1 MSRLNSDLFNYKSKY
16 EENGV
21 LKNKLGITNNEDLEK
36 VERMSTSYKLAKL
49 YLDPGK
55 QTFDINHYL
64 SIHKYLFEDIYE
76 FAGKTRNENITKII
90 PFCLPQFI
98 YSSLDDTLKRAKKE
112 YKKITNKD
120 ELLVFFTKLYADLD
134 VIHPFREGNG
144 RTERE
149 YLRQFMDY
157 VCKKNNLK
165 EYYLD
170 YSKVNRE
177 KYINAVVKADNCQY
191 DDLLEIF
198 SSILKVKSKKKNKT
212 LKKDKL

>member
-1 MSRLNSDLFNYKSKY
+1 MARLDSDLFNYKSKY

-36 VERMSTSYKLAKL
+36 VERMATSYKLVKL
-49 YLDPGK
+49 YFDPKK
-55 QTFDINHYL
+55 QTFDIDHYL
-64 SIHKYLFEDIYE
+64 SIHKYLFEDIYD
-76 FAGKTRNENITKII
+76 FAGKIRSENITKII
-90 PFCLPQFI
+90 PFCLPQHI
-98 YSSLDDTLKRAKKE
+98 YSTLDETLRSAKAN

-120 ELLVFFTKLYADLD
+120 ELLVFFTELYADLD
-134 VIHPFREGNG
+134 AIHPFREGNG

-157 VCKKNNLK
+157 VCEKNNLK
-165 EYYLD
+165 AYYLD

-177 KYINAVVKADNCQY
+177 KYINAVVKADSCQY

-198 SSILKVKSKKKNKT
+198 SSILRVKSKNKGKI
-212 LKKDKL
+212 LKR